1 MILLCLFVQSAALVA
16 VTNIAPSLDDQM
28 IRKMV
33 LPKTK
38 AVFERNSGDLKL
50 TLNVLACLTR
60 VIDRLDKSAVID
72 EVLPLLWDV
81 KLQDPEIIK
90 EVVSKC
96 ESSGSWICFSHQ
108 ADLSFF
114 VLKSNRHLPAN
125 DQ

>member
-1 MILLCLFVQSAALVA
+1 MILFCLFVQSAALVA

-96 ESSGSWICFSHQ
+96 ENMF
-108 ADLSFF
+108 
-114 VLKSNRHLPAN
+114 
-125 DQ
+125 

>member
-1 MILLCLFVQSAALVA
+1 MILIMLFVGIKQSAALVA

-28 IRKMV
+28 IRKLV

-38 AVFERNSGDLKL
+38 AVFERNAGDLKL

-90 EVVSKC
+90 EVVSKLTLISC
-96 ESSGSWICFSHQ
+96 
-108 ADLSFF
+108 
-114 VLKSNRHLPAN
+114 LKKT
-125 DQ
+125 